1 MTTFDKIKEIL
12 KNGSGRCVVLYND
25 DPHYVAMTWQEYRK
39 FVNIEKTGEIKN
51 NKKTEEFYGYI
62 DINDIP
68 L

>member
-1 MTTFDKIKEIL
+1 MTTTFDKIKEVL

-25 DPHYVAMTWQEYRK
+25 DPHYVAMTWQEYEK
-39 FVNIEKTGEIKN
+39 FAKIIEAEKINQKDNQRIES
-51 NKKTEEFYGYI
+51 I